1 MFSWE
6 SFPELCENTHITN
19 CCVAQN
25 THFCLSHVVVT
36 AALPQR
42 RSQGRNRIHSLLF
55 LKLPQLFHLP
65 VSTRPRA
72 LRTGW
77 SHLHLLCPLIRDVV
91 NFFICDA
98 CICPFLFSNLASYTF
113 PPTLLEWYESLMEL
127 SSTEQQI
134 FALLPGKS
142 SKTTFQ
148 IMSFLFSEFPQLV
161 FVHVS
166 AFKAVSR
173 HPFLIY
179 LATFL
184 YCYPV
189 CFIFLWVHF
198 TVLSLKHCFYTPL
211 HNFLLFRYK
220 FLLRNFE
227 LSKHLNSVIK
237 YLIIG

>member
-6 SFPELCENTHITN
+6 SFPELCENTHSTN
-19 CCVAQN
+19 CCIAQN

-42 RSQGRNRIHSLLF
+42 SSQGRNWIRCLLF

-65 VSTRPRA
+65 VSTRPWA
-72 LRTGW
+72 LRIGW
-77 SHLHLLCPLIRDVV
+77 SHLHLLCPLIRDDV
-91 NFFICDA
+91 NSFISDA
-98 CICPFLFSNLASYTF
+98 CICLFLFSNQASYTF
-113 PPTLLEWYESLMEL
+113 PPTLLQLYESLIEL

-161 FVHVS
+161 FVHVT
-166 AFKAVSR
+166 AFKVISW
-173 HPFLIY
+173 HLFIIY

-189 CFIFLWVHF
+189 CFIFLWVHYII
-198 TVLSLKHCFYTPL
+198 LSLKHCFYTSL
-211 HNFLLFRYK
+211 HNFLLFRFK
-220 FLLRNFE
+220 FLLKNFE
-227 LSKHLNSVIK
+227 LSKHLNLVIK